1 MITRSKLLLTFAAAL
16 LLAACPGNQREDV
29 SHTAPKQTS
38 TTVSNPQP
46 ENSTAMN
53 PIVPPQKDVP
63 GSRPS
68 VAENGRVNVD
78 LLEYE
83 IRMPDTVSAGKQVF
97 AIINHGKENHS
108 FRIKGDGLDIGM
120 TEPLARGDTGQ
131 ITVALQPGTYAITC
145 PVDGHAG
152 KGMTRTLTVR

>member
-1 MITRSKLLLTFAAAL
+1 
-16 LLAACPGNQREDV
+16 
-29 SHTAPKQTS
+29 
-38 TTVSNPQP
+38 
-46 ENSTAMN
+46 
-53 PIVPPQKDVP
+53 
-63 GSRPS
+63 
-68 VAENGRVNVD
+68 
-78 LLEYE
+78 
-83 IRMPDTVSAGKQVF
+83 VSAGKQVF